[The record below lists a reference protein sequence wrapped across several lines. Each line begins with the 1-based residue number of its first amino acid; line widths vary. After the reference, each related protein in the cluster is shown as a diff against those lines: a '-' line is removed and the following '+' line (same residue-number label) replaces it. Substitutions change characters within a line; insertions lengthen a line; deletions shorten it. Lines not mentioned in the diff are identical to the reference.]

1 LNAFGG
7 DRYSL
12 HGQSAS
18 DFARESFTMPLL
30 ANAVAR
36 LRTGRGALGD
46 FALVAALLGAT
57 VLVAL
62 EPPSKPFLDKNSFYL
77 TSSGFRVKV
86 ADDAAGMKVL
96 RTLPAHRFVIHKTKG
111 GLRYLYAEPK
121 YCVCIFVGDQN
132 AYRNY
137 RDILSRPL
145 APVDNDVAP
154 DYKTQASAL
163 LDGDPYDMNNLDQ
176 PDSIADYLRDYY

>member
-1 LNAFGG
+1 MT
-7 DRYSL
+7 
-12 HGQSAS
+12 
-18 DFARESFTMPLL
+18 SFL
-30 ANAVAR
+30 APAIAC
-36 LRTGRGALGD
+36 LRTRRGALGGIVLAV
-46 FALVAALLGAT
+46 ALVGTT

-77 TSSGFRVKV
+77 SSSGFRVKV
-86 ADDAAGMKVL
+86 ADDAAGLKAL
-96 RTLPAHRFVIHKTKG
+96 RALPAHRFVIHKTNNG
-111 GLRYLYAEPK
+111 ARYLYAEPK

-132 AYRNY
+132 AYQNY
-137 RDILSRPL
+137 RDILSRPP
-145 APVDNDVAP
+145 APVDNEVAP